1 VTLKDHQNLQL
12 LRQKLLRAAT
22 ALDSCFQV
30 VKECK
35 VHRNRLIGMKVMI
48 DDRQSLAEVNVYMNQ
63 IRGHRLDLHRI
74 LEYSLGTRELV
85 SLIFAQSYHSKS
97 I

>member
-1 VTLKDHQNLQL
+1 
-12 LRQKLLRAAT
+12 
-22 ALDSCFQV
+22 
-30 VKECK
+30 
-35 VHRNRLIGMKVMI
+35 MKVMI